1 MRILVISQYF
11 WPENFRI
18 NDLVLAL
25 GDRGH
30 HITVLTGEPNYP
42 SGEIFHD
49 YLCNKDSFR
58 NFLGVTVIRVPVIAR
73 GKNKIKL
80 ALNYISFI
88 LSASFIGPWKLR
100 GKEFDVIFVYE
111 PSPITVGIPSAVM
124 RSIKKAPVVFWVLDL
139 WPQTLG
145 AVGIIKSPF
154 LLNLVGQLVKII
166 YSQCDLILAQSES
179 FIEHIKCYSPANV
192 PVQYFPNW
200 AESVFDS
207 TSITPASE
215 IKNQSDSFTIVF
227 AGNVG
232 VAQDFPAILDAAEL
246 LKFEKKVRWIIVG
259 SGRMHAWVSKEVER
273 RGLQS
278 QFELIGSFPLERMPS
293 FYAHADAL
301 LVSLRDDPIFAMTIP
316 GKLQSYL
323 ASGVPVIGMISGEG
337 ADIINEYKVG
347 LCAPAGDFNELAKL
361 VLRMSKMPDEE
372 LIEMGKNGRQLYEQQ
387 FERGSLVVKAENF
400 FKSLSA
406 DSRLAND

>member
-154 LLNLVGQLVKII
+154 LLKLSTCGIP
-166 YSQCDLILAQSES
+166 
-179 FIEHIKCYSPANV
+179 SPG
-192 PVQYFPNW
+192 
-200 AESVFDS
+200 
-207 TSITPASE
+207 
-215 IKNQSDSFTIVF
+215 IVF
-227 AGNVG
+227 VNPGLENTY
-232 VAQDFPAILDAAEL
+232 L
-246 LKFEKKVRWIIVG
+246 LK
-259 SGRMHAWVSKEVER
+259 
-273 RGLQS
+273 
-278 QFELIGSFPLERMPS
+278 
-293 FYAHADAL
+293 
-301 LVSLRDDPIFAMTIP
+301 
-316 GKLQSYL
+316 
-323 ASGVPVIGMISGEG
+323 
-337 ADIINEYKVG
+337 
-347 LCAPAGDFNELAKL
+347 
-361 VLRMSKMPDEE
+361 
-372 LIEMGKNGRQLYEQQ
+372 
-387 FERGSLVVKAENF
+387 
-400 FKSLSA
+400 
-406 DSRLAND
+406 

>member
-58 NFLGVTVIRVPVIAR
+58 NFFGVTVIRVPVIAR

-100 GKEFDVIFVYE
+100 GEEFDVIFVYE
-111 PSPITVGIPSAVM
+111 PSPITVGIPAAVM
-124 RSIKKAPVVFWVLDL
+124 RSIKRAPMVFWVLDL
-139 WPQTLG
+139 WPQTLR
-145 AVGIIKSPF
+145 AVGIFKSPI

-166 YSQCDLILAQSES
+166 YSQCDLILAQSKS
-179 FIEHIKCYSPANV
+179 FIEHIKYYSPTNV

-215 IKNQSDSFTIVF
+215 IKHRTDSFTIVF
-227 AGNVG
+227 AGNIG

-246 LKFEKKVRWIIVG
+246 LKFEKKIHWIIVG
-259 SGRMHAWVSKEVER
+259 SGRMHTWVSKEVER

-278 QFELIGSFPLERMPS
+278 QFELLGSFPLERMPS

-337 ADIINEYKVG
+337 ADIINEYQVG

-361 VLRMSKMPDEE
+361 VLRMSKMSEE
-372 LIEMGKNGRQLYEQQ
+372 QLIEMGKHGKQLYEQQ